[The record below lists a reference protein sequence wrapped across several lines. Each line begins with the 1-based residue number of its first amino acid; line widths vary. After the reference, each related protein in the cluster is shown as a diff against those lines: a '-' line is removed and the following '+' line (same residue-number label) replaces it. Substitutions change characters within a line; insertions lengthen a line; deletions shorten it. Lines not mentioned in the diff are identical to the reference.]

1 MPRLFNMK
9 EGIHSSFCSIQ
20 KYILMMNF
28 FMFGT
33 IKLNFF
39 LSYYYMILSFNLGI
53 SQKHEKW
60 ADANPFKFSKSAIN
74 QKKF

>member
-1 MPRLFNMK
+1 
-9 EGIHSSFCSIQ
+9 
-20 KYILMMNF
+20 MMNF